1 MHAVGGYQQW
11 TVGEGDTVHQ
21 DSCKPVIIGALLGE
35 ASRSGGFRSPM
46 ALRCFAGQDATLRA
60 ISRRACSALATLAVP
75 S

>member
-21 DSCKPVIIGALLGE
+21 DSCEPVIVGALLGE

-46 ALRCFAGQDATLRA
+46 ALQCFAGQDAPLRA
-60 ISRRACSALATLAVP
+60 AGSLCCAIHGH
-75 S
+75 